1 MTGSAEDTLAL
12 GSTPCLPKDS
22 LGGPGAPLL
31 SPGRTSGRA
40 PRPRGALGARPHPP
54 PLPSVPPA
62 RPTAVT
68 HALETGKLPGRAH
81 ATGSGDQAR
90 AGPTLP
96 PRPGDSP
103 QLDEQ
108 GPSSHTRSPLL
119 TLTPP
124 SVPTHSHTH
133 GDTRTG
139 TAFSGS
145 SLSSPQ
151 PPGRWAMA
159 TPGFGELPLAS
170 SQASSA
176 EASPK

>member
-12 GSTPCLPKDS
+12 GSTLCLPKDG
-22 LGGPGAPLL
+22 LCGPGAPLL
-31 SPGRTSGRA
+31 SPRRTSGRA
-40 PRPRGALGARPHPP
+40 PQPRGALGARPHLP
-54 PLPSVPPA
+54 PLPSAPPA
-62 RPTAVT
+62 RPAAVT
-68 HALETGKLPGRAH
+68 RALETRKLLGRAH
-81 ATGSGDQAR
+81 ATGSGGQAR
-90 AGPTLP
+90 AGPTSP

-103 QLDEQ
+103 RLDKQ

-124 SVPTHSHTH
+124 SVPTHLHTH
-133 GDTRTG
+133 GDAHTG

-159 TPGFGELPLAS
+159 APGFGELPLAS